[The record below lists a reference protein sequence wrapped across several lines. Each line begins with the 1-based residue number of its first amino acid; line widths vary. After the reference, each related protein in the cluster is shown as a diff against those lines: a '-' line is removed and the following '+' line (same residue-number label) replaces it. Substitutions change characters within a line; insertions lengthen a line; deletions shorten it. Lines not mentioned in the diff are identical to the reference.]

1 MSDNMIPE
9 LTLDPAAAAAPV
21 PELTLE
27 PAATPA
33 APEPEKPEVKPV
45 ELDDSML
52 SEAEKK
58 AVEDFSKKIDVM
70 DSNLILQYGAAAQ
83 KNVAGFSESALASV
97 RTKDLGEVGKS
108 LSELVVE
115 LKGFGEEEEKKGLFG
130 KFKKAGNKLEVMKAQ
145 YSKVESNVDKI
156 VRELEQHQV
165 TLMKD
170 VAMFDQMYELN
181 LKIGRASW
189 RERVYAPV

>member
-52 SEAEKK
+52 SEAEKRPW
-58 AVEDFSKKIDVM
+58 
-70 DSNLILQYGAAAQ
+70 
-83 KNVAGFSESALASV
+83 
-97 RTKDLGEVGKS
+97 RTSPRKS
-108 LSELVVE
+108 
-115 LKGFGEEEEKKGLFG
+115 
-130 KFKKAGNKLEVMKAQ
+130 
-145 YSKVESNVDKI
+145 
-156 VRELEQHQV
+156 
-165 TLMKD
+165 T
-170 VAMFDQMYELN
+170 
-181 LKIGRASW
+181 
-189 RERVYAPV
+189 